1 MLRQTTTLFRLAD
14 HRQKPRTIYF
24 DRCELNQLLALYSR
38 HVIRGEWRDY
48 AIDHR
53 DGFASFSIFR
63 HSRESPT
70 FTIMKCATGSDRH
83 GEFIVL
89 CGRHKVS
96 SAKTLADAL
105 KVFRVRPSLV
115 GG

>member
-1 MLRQTTTLFRLAD
+1 MTRHTTTPNRLAD
-14 HRQKPRTIYF
+14 HRPRSRTVYF
-24 DRCELNQLLALYSR
+24 DRRELNQLLALYSR

-53 DGFASFSIFR
+53 DGFALFSIFR

-70 FTIMKCATGSDRH
+70 FTIMKCATGSERH
-83 GEFIVL
+83 GEFVVL

-96 SAKTLADAL
+96 SARTLADAL
-105 KVFRVRPSLV
+105 KVFRTRPSLV
-115 GG
+115 GT